1 MSVLAAGFTF
11 GLTSIFYL
19 FTNGFILSG
28 SIIENLHSGVPFI
41 RFLLLIP
48 HGIFEVPALLLSGAI
63 GFKGVELVIRLCFLR
78 KKIIA
83 SMFRHIGIL
92 VLLIIC
98 LLIAAAIIEAYITP
112 ILSKRGRDHMRS
124 KLSLIGVPIVMI
136 IGYIIS
142 LSFEW
147 LFPVL
152 TFGVAGL
159 YLFIFAPVQNKF
171 IRYIFCL
178 FL

>member
-1 MSVLAAGFTF
+1 MMNRMLPAIRTSAIPLTASLLFFSGGVIAAFFSDHFVSTASYNGSSGAVELLKNNAIACLFLAAGFFTF

-28 SIIENLHSGVPFI
+28 SIIENLHSGVPFYQI
-41 RFLLLIP
+41 FLLLIP
-48 HGIFEVPALLLSGAI
+48 HGIIEVPALLLSGAI
-63 GFKGVELVIRLCFLR
+63 GFKGVELVIRLCFSKE

-112 ILSKRGRDHMRS
+112 IFK
-124 KLSLIGVPIVMI
+124 
-136 IGYIIS
+136 
-142 LSFEW
+142 
-147 LFPVL
+147 
-152 TFGVAGL
+152 
-159 YLFIFAPVQNKF
+159 
-171 IRYIFCL
+171 
-178 FL
+178 